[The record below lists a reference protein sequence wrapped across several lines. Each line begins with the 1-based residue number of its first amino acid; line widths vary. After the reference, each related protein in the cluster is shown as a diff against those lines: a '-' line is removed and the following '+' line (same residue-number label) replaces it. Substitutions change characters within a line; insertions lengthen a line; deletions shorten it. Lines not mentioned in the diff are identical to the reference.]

1 VAEARREKFWLCHF
15 QLARV
20 CAKVIAVRL
29 NPNPTQ
35 AYQHYSGERNM
46 KLTLLL
52 LMFSFSAFAQT
63 IPPAEEQIAAAV
75 QALPEE
81 MRAGAAVL
89 GYNAEGKLGELRK
102 GTNDLIC
109 LADDPKDAARFS
121 AACYH
126 KDLEPFMARGRELA
140 AQGVKGND
148 RNADYRWKE
157 IKEGK
162 LKMPRE
168 PRMLYVLSGKS
179 YDAASGKIVDGSVRW
194 VIYVPFAT
202 AESTGLSTKPKR
214 GEPWLMDAGTA
225 GAHIMISPP
234 AKQ

>member
-1 VAEARREKFWLCHF
+1 
-15 QLARV
+15 
-20 CAKVIAVRL
+20 
-29 NPNPTQ
+29 
-35 AYQHYSGERNM
+35 M
-46 KLTLLL
+46 KITVLFALVLLSL
-52 LMFSFSAFAQT
+52 PAFAQT
-63 IPPAEEQIAAAV
+63 IPSAEEQIAATI
-75 QALPEE
+75 QAAPEE

-89 GYNAEGKLGELRK
+89 GYNAEGKLIELRK
-102 GTNDLIC
+102 GTNELIC

-126 KDLEPFMARGRELA
+126 KDLEPFMARGRELT
-140 AQGVKGND
+140 AQGITGGN
-148 RNADYRWKE
+148 RNAEYRWKE

-179 YDAASGKIVDGSVRW
+179 YDAASGKVVDGQVRW

-202 AESTGLSTKPKR
+202 AESTGLSTKSKR

-225 GAHIMISPP
+225 GAHIMITPP
-234 AKQ
+234 AK